1 VPPRVL
7 IITASVGE
15 GHDLPAR
22 TLAAQ
27 LHGIDPHVEAVI
39 EDGLVAMDGLVRR
52 LSDDMPRVIF
62 FKAQVAWDALF
73 WLSTSFPP
81 TRRLAKWILMRSG
94 APGLLRLI
102 ERVQPDVVVSTFP
115 HSTEVLGTLRRTGRL
130 SVPAVAVVT
139 DVAALH
145 FWASP
150 GIDLH
155 LVTQPEAIAEVRRVA
170 GAETGVQCV
179 TGLTD
184 VRFERLRDP
193 AAARAALALPAD
205 GRVVL
210 VSGGGWGVGDVVGAV
225 ETALTLTD
233 VAQVVCLCG
242 HSEPLR
248 REMTHRFGS
257 VPRIRVEG
265 FTDRMPDWLA
275 AADAIVHSTG
285 GLTVFEALLSGCR
298 PISYGWGRGHVRRHN
313 AAFARYGLAQVVT
326 SRRDLADAL
335 RRALDAERRPDRSY
349 AGRPSAAA
357 AVMDLVGRDRRAT
370 IATAPQ

>member
-1 VPPRVL
+1 MPTRVL

-27 LHGIDPHVEAVI
+27 LREIDPTVEAVI

-62 FKAQVAWDALF
+62 FNARVAWDVLF

-81 TRRLAKWILMRSG
+81 TRRLSKWILMRSG

-102 ERVQPDVVVSTFP
+102 ECVHPDVVVSTFP

-130 SVPAVAVVT
+130 NVPAVAVVT

-155 LVTQPEAIAEVRRVA
+155 LVTQSQAIAEVRRIA
-170 GAETGVQCV
+170 GTDTAVQCV

-184 VRFERLRDP
+184 VRFERPRDP
-193 AAARAALALPAD
+193 AAARVALGLPVD
-205 GRVVL
+205 GRIVL
-210 VSGGGWGVGDVVGAV
+210 VSGGGWGVGDVAGAV
-225 ETALTLTD
+225 ETALTLSD
-233 VAQVVCLCG
+233 VVRVVCLCG

-248 REMTHRFGS
+248 QTMVHRFGTTS
-257 VPRIRVEG
+257 RVRVEG
-265 FTDRMPDWLA
+265 FTDRMPDLLA

-285 GLTVFEALLSGCR
+285 GLTVFEALLTGCR

-313 AAFARYGLAQVVT
+313 TAFARHGLAQVVA
-326 SRRDLADAL
+326 SQRDLAAAL

-349 AGRPSAAA
+349 TDRPSAAVA
-357 AVMDLVGRDRRAT
+357 LIELVARHQPPAV
-370 IATAPQ
+370 APASQ